1 MRTKINNQN
10 ASAWLTAVCLVF
22 AVLGYLHFIGF
33 GSKWMTLLAGIAI
46 IALLVFGELKKLC
59 NLPSLFLLGYV
70 LFSWLTAFWAM
81 SGKFHLR
88 EWSKIFTAL
97 TVFLF
102 ITICGKA
109 DKAFVRRVM
118 GVIAGISAFYAFA
131 SVEAAA
137 TGVCKALVQKLPGTG
152 VIVMEFNRGA
162 RLFGVFGNSNV
173 EASIYAIGVLF
184 SLALLCGAENR
195 RQRGAFAVTLSL
207 NAFAFLLVFSM
218 GAIVCFA
225 AAVIVYLIAAGAQR
239 SAVLTR
245 MLLAAIPTALF
256 ALFAARFFDRGGLAF
271 VALVLML
278 ANAAVVAGLELTVGE
293 KLSAL
298 LQSRQKVT
306 FLLLAAIAAL
316 AVLFVT
322 VGTRVTGPY
331 AFGSELNRSIS
342 LDAGEHTMRLDTNAP
357 VVVEINSQSRVE
369 IMSIQYNGLFAGE
382 CDGEV
387 TFTVPEGAEICSFR
401 FTAPNGTTLRSA
413 VLDGKTELPLKY
425 KLLPDFIGNRVQNL
439 TNSTSVIQRR
449 IFAQDGLKL
458 FRLSPIVGN
467 GMGAYETGI
476 TAVQDFH
483 YETKYVHNHYIQV
496 LLEDGMIGFAL
507 FAAALVSMA
516 VALWK
521 GRKVM
526 RDGPLC
532 AIYAALCAEFVMSS
546 AQMLWDVSMSFV
558 VFTCMAYVNYG
569 LIVLICAEPLKKEA
583 ETAAEVPTKK
593 KKKAA
598 ATVKEMPLPQI
609 AGAVIAGLIVLT
621 LCGNLYAQRLGDTPV
636 ASAEGFFRNMERA
649 ARLDLYEHNDSKL
662 SYVVNAAQAES
673 GRYIAQANVYAEEL
687 GRVQS
692 NTIPRY
698 LVAYY
703 LQTAQYEAA
712 IDEAMLGAT
721 YSATVDETWNQCA
734 GLLKQVFFDS
744 GEASP
749 LLTERETLMPRLIA
763 YYDALQSHNAAA
775 VLPVVPDENAQ
786 QFFDKVAAL
795 SVCADDETKF
805 AEVLLAQ

>member
-22 AVLGYLHFIGF
+22 AVLGYLYFIGF

-46 IALLVFGELKKLC
+46 IALLAFGEGKKLC
-59 NLPSLFLLGYV
+59 NLPSLLLCAYV

-88 EWSKIFTAL
+88 EWSKLFAAL
-97 TVFLF
+97 AVFLF
-102 ITICGKA
+102 IALRGKNER
-109 DKAFVRRVM
+109 AFVRRVM
-118 GVIAGISAFYAFA
+118 GVVAGVSALYAFA

-137 TGVCKALVQKLPGTG
+137 TGVCKALVQRLTG
-152 VIVMEFNRGA
+152 AGAITMEFNRGA

-184 SLALLCGAENR
+184 SLALLCGAESKR
-195 RQRGAFAVTLSL
+195 ERGASAVTLSL

-239 SAVLTR
+239 GAVLSR
-245 MLLAAIPTALF
+245 MLLAAIPTAAF
-256 ALFAARFFDRGGLAF
+256 ALLAARFFDRNGL
-271 VALVLML
+271 VAVVLML
-278 ANAAVVAGLELTVGE
+278 ANAVVAALLELTVAE
-293 KLSAL
+293 RLSTL
-298 LQSRQKVT
+298 LQERQKLT

-322 VGTRVTGPY
+322 VGTRITGPY
-331 AFGSELNRSIS
+331 TFGSELNRSIS
-342 LDAGEHTMRLDTNAP
+342 LDAGEHTMRLETDAP
-357 VVVEINSQSRVE
+357 VTAIINSQSRVE
-369 IMSIQYNGLFAGE
+369 IMSIQYNVLFAGE

-387 TFTVPEGAEICSFR
+387 TFTVPEGAEICNLR

-413 VLDGKTELPLKY
+413 VLDGELSLPLNY
-425 KLLPDFIGNRVQNL
+425 KMLPAFIGNRVQNL

-507 FAAALVSMA
+507 FAAALVSLA

-649 ARLDLYEHNDSKL
+649 VRLDLYEHNDSKL
-662 SYVVNAAQAES
+662 SYVVLSSQEQDAE
-673 GRYIAQANVYAEEL
+673 RYLMQANEYAAEL
-687 GRVQS
+687 SQVQS
-692 NTIPRY
+692 NSIPRH

-703 LQTAQYEAA
+703 LNTAQYEAA
-712 IDEAMLGAT
+712 IDESILGAT
-721 YSATVDETWNQCA
+721 YSATDAATWNQCA

-786 QFFDKVAAL
+786 AFFEKVAAL
-795 SVCADDETKF
+795 RDCTDEAQFEQTLF
-805 AEVLLAQ
+805 AQ

>member
-22 AVLGYLHFIGF
+22 AVLGYLFFAGA
-33 GSKWMTLLAGIAI
+33 GSKWMTLLAGLVI
-46 IALLVFGELKKLC
+46 IALLAFGEMKRLC
-59 NLPSLFLLGYV
+59 NLPSLLLCAYV

-97 TVFLF
+97 ALFLF

-118 GVIAGISAFYAFA
+118 GVVAGVSALYAFA

-137 TGVCKALVQKLPGTG
+137 TGVCKTLAQKLPGTG
-152 VIVMEFNRGA
+152 GIVIGFDGS
-162 RLFGVFGNSNV
+162 RLFGVFGNSNI
-173 EASIYAIGVLF
+173 EASIFAIGILF
-184 SLALLCGAENR
+184 SLALLCGAEEK
-195 RQRGAFAVTLSL
+195 RQRILFAVTLSF

-218 GAIVCFA
+218 GAIACLAV
-225 AAVIVYLIAAGAQR
+225 AVIVYLIAAGAQR
-239 SAVLTR
+239 GAVLVRMLEGAMPVLLFAFLAARVFQQGTVIPVLLMLGSSAVT
-245 MLLAAIPTALF
+245 TA
-256 ALFAARFFDRGGLAF
+256 
-271 VALVLML
+271 
-278 ANAAVVAGLELTVGE
+278 LELTLAE
-293 KLSAL
+293 KLSTVL
-298 LQSRQKVT
+298 GGHSRLT
-306 FLLLAAIAAL
+306 FGVIAAVL
-316 AVLFVT
+316 ALGVLYIAL
-322 VGTRVTGPY
+322 GTRITGEY
-331 AFGSELNRSIS
+331 TFGSELNRSIS

-387 TFTVPEGAEICSFR
+387 TFTVPEGAEICNFR
-401 FTAPNGTTLRSA
+401 FTAPNGTTLRTA
-413 VLDGKTELPLKY
+413 VLDGKTELPLGY

-439 TNSTSVIQRR
+439 TNNTSVIQRR
-449 IFAQDGLKL
+449 IFREDGMKL

-467 GMGAYETGI
+467 GVGAYETGI
-476 TAVQDFH
+476 TAVQDFY
-483 YETKYVHNHYIQV
+483 YETKYVHNHYVQI
-496 LLEDGMIGFAL
+496 LLEDGVIGFAL
-507 FAAALVSMA
+507 YLAALVSMA
-516 VALWK
+516 AALWK
-521 GRKVM
+521 KRKVM
-526 RDGPLC
+526 QDGPLC

-621 LCGNLYAQRLGDTPV
+621 LCGNLYAGTLCDAIVSSENGY
-636 ASAEGFFRNMERA
+636 FRNLENA
-649 ARLDLYEHNDSKL
+649 ARIDLYEYNDSKL
-662 SYVVNAAQAES
+662 SYVVNSVQAES
-673 GRYIAQANVYAEEL
+673 ERFLTQANEYAKEL
-687 GRVQS
+687 SCVQS

-712 IDEAMLGAT
+712 IDESILGAT
-721 YSATVDETWNQCA
+721 YSATDADTWNQCA
-734 GLLKQVFFDS
+734 GQLKQAFFDS

-749 LLTERETLMPRLIA
+749 LLTDRETLLPKLAA

-795 SVCADDETKF
+795 RDCADDKQFEQT
-805 AEVLLAQ
+805 LLAQ